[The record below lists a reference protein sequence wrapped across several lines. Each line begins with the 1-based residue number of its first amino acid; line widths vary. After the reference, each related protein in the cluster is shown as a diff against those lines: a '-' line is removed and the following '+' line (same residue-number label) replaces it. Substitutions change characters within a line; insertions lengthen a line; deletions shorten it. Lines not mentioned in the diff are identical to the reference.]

1 MTCSDIIAICDL
13 AVTGIAGGF
22 IAYYLGKR
30 QSNNRATKD
39 YFVGSITSFS
49 QNYTVF
55 INTLFCGGVNAKDIQ
70 SWFKLHTMTAGAI
83 DKSLKKQYNQKV
95 SFDKV
100 VQANNRMKQ
109 FVTDTE
115 EFNSQ
120 YENPN
125 IAFKHSSIS
134 SMMEK
139 MSEINEEIANSII
152 NINKR

>member
-1 MTCSDIIAICDL
+1 
-13 AVTGIAGGF
+13 
-22 IAYYLGKR
+22 
-30 QSNNRATKD
+30 
-39 YFVGSITSFS
+39 
-49 QNYTVF
+49 
-55 INTLFCGGVNAKDIQ
+55 
-70 SWFKLHTMTAGAI
+70 
-83 DKSLKKQYNQKV
+83 
-95 SFDKV
+95 
-100 VQANNRMKQ
+100 MKQ